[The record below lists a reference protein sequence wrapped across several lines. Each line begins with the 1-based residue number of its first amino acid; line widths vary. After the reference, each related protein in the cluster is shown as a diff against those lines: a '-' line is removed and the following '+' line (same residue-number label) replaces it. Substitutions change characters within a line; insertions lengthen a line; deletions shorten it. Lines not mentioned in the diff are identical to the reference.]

1 MPRPKAAPAQA
12 EDEALID
19 AFLHMMR
26 AESGTSFNTISAYGS
41 DLREISGFLAER
53 GVSFEACERPDLEAF
68 FVSRASKG
76 LSTNS
81 AARKLSSLKR
91 FTRFLTAEG
100 KRQSDPALL
109 IDGAKARRRLPHTLS
124 ACEVELLL
132 NAAHDTAANA
142 SGPERMRALRF
153 ACLLELLYATGLRV
167 SELVGLPKA
176 ALKGDQLM
184 LTVKGKGG
192 RERIV
197 PLNGKARE
205 ALDRFLEA
213 TAGGKSVAAQKWLFP
228 SWGEAGHFTR
238 QKFARDLKAL
248 GAKAGFDEERL
259 SPHVLRHA
267 FATHLLDRGVDLR
280 VLQTLLGHA
289 DISTTQIYT
298 HVMEERL
305 KQTVFDFH
313 PLSDKSAE
321 E

>member
-1 MPRPKAAPAQA
+1 MPRPAGQRAQA
-12 EDEALID
+12 PDEGLID

-26 AESGTSFNTISAYGS
+26 AESGISFNTVSAYAS
-41 DLREISGFLAER
+41 DLREMCRFLAGR
-53 GVSFEACERPDLEAF
+53 DLSFLCCERPDLEAF
-68 FVSRASKG
+68 FASRAKEG
-76 LSTNS
+76 LSSNS
-81 AARKLSSLKR
+81 AARKLSCLKR
-91 FTRFLTAEG
+91 FTRFLNAEG

-109 IDGAKARRRLPHTLS
+109 IDGAKAKRRLPMTLS
-124 ACEVELLL
+124 AGEVELLL
-132 NAAHDTAANA
+132 NAAHEAAA
-142 SGPERMRALRF
+142 KAPEAARLRALRL

-176 ALKGDQLM
+176 ALKGDRLM

-205 ALDRFLEA
+205 ALDRYVA
-213 TAGGKSVAAQKWLFP
+213 AMAGNQTAAAQKWLFP

-238 QKFARDLKAL
+238 QKFARDLKAI
-248 GAKAGFDEERL
+248 GAAVGLDDERL

-267 FATHLLDRGVDLR
+267 FASHLLDRGADLR

-313 PLSDKSAE
+313 PLSE
-321 E
+321 EAKRE

>member
-1 MPRPKAAPAQA
+1 
-12 EDEALID
+12 
-19 AFLHMMR
+19 MMR
-26 AESGTSFNTISAYGS
+26 AERGTSFNTISAYAS
-41 DLREISGFLAER
+41 DLRELSRFLAGR
-53 GVSFEACERPDLEAF
+53 GLSFLDCERPDLEAF
-68 FVSRASKG
+68 FAGRAAGG
-76 LSTNS
+76 LSSNS
-81 AARKLSSLKR
+81 AARKLSCLKR
-91 FTRFLTAEG
+91 FMRFLSAEG
-100 KRQSDPALL
+100 KRKSDPALL
-109 IDGAKARRRLPHTLS
+109 IDGAKARRRLPVTLS
-124 ACEVELLL
+124 AAEVDLLL
-132 NAAHDTAANA
+132 SVAHEAAAKAPEAA
-142 SGPERMRALRF
+142 RTRALRL

-167 SELVGLPKA
+167 SELVGLPKS
-176 ALKGDQLM
+176 ALKGDRVM

-205 ALDRFLEA
+205 ALDRYIEA
-213 TAGGKSVAAQKWLFP
+213 TSVTRSAAAQKWLFP

-248 GAKAGFDEERL
+248 GAQAGLDEERL

-267 FATHLLDRGVDLR
+267 FATHLLDRGADLR

-313 PLSDKSAE
+313 PLSEKAVT
-321 E
+321 

>member
-1 MPRPKAAPAQA
+1 MARPAGAPAQA
-12 EDEALID
+12 QDEALID

-26 AESGTSFNTISAYGS
+26 AEIGTSFNTISAYGS
-41 DLREISGFLAER
+41 DLREMSRFLAER
-53 GVSFEACERPDLEAF
+53 GVSFETCERPDLEAF
-68 FVSRASKG
+68 FACRAKGG
-76 LSTNS
+76 LSSNS

-100 KRQSDPALL
+100 KRKLDPALL

-124 ACEVELLL
+124 AGEVELLL
-132 NAAHDTAANA
+132 NAAHDAAA
-142 SGPERMRALRF
+142 SAPEGERLRALRF

-205 ALDRFLEA
+205 ALDRYLA
-213 TAGGKSVAAQKWLFP
+213 AAAGNGSAAAQKWLFP
-228 SWGEAGHFTR
+228 SWGETGHFTR

-267 FATHLLDRGVDLR
+267 FATHLLDRGADLR

-313 PLSDKSAE
+313 PLSDKSPE